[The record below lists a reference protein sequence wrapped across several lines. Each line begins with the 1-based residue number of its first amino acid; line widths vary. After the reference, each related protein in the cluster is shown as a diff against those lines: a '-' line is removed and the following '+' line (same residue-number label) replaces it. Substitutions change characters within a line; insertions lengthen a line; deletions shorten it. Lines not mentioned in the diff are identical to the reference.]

1 MENEFV
7 RSDWFKAIGGILF
20 LIGALMPWWE
30 LEIENGQGLGIST
43 NGFDYWLT
51 GIVPFVI
58 FTGIALLTIII
69 RTDSLPL
76 PDWLVHPVIQLT
88 LAVVGAVLV
97 GIRFFYSGESDLDI
111 SRGLGLYLSA
121 AAVVLVLIGCVLGVG
136 EHAAGEDDE
145 YGWATDDANDSGP
158 ARRRAG
164 PPLP

>member
-1 MENEFV
+1 
-7 RSDWFKAIGGILF
+7 
-20 LIGALMPWWE
+20 MPWWE
-30 LEIENGQGLGIST
+30 FEFADGGGIGGGLGGSK
-43 NGFDYWLT
+43 NAFDYWMT
-51 GIVPFVI
+51 GIVPFII

-76 PDWLVHPVIQLT
+76 PAWLVHPVLQLS

-97 GIRFFYSGESDLDI
+97 GVRFFWSDMDDLDI

-121 AAVVLVLIGCVLGVG
+121 AAVVLALIGCVLGLG
-136 EHAAGEDDE
+136 EHAEDRYEDE
-145 YGWATDDANDSGP
+145 YGLTSDDAYGSGP